1 MDYVHYIE
9 EVLQRILY
17 KQVLERKIKVSE
29 KELEQEQEP
38 KKENKIK
45 KQRKRVDKSQVA
57 IKIVATFLTLAMILP
72 IVAST
77 IFYLIGE

>member
-1 MDYVHYIE
+1 M
-9 EVLQRILY
+9 
-17 KQVLERKIKVSE
+17 KKMSE

-38 KKENKIK
+38 KKENRIK
-45 KQRKRVDKSQVA
+45 KTRKRVDKSQLA

-77 IFYLIGE
+77 IFYIMGE

>member
-1 MDYVHYIE
+1 MDYAHYIE
-9 EVLQRILY
+9 GVLQRILY
-17 KQVLERKIKVSE
+17 KQVLERKIKMSE

>member
-1 MDYVHYIE
+1 MDYAHYIE

-17 KQVLERKIKVSE
+17 KQVLERKIKMSE

>member
-1 MDYVHYIE
+1 M
-9 EVLQRILY
+9 
-17 KQVLERKIKVSE
+17 SE
-29 KELEQEQEP
+29 KELEQEQET
-38 KKENKIK
+38 KKEKKIK
-45 KQRKRVDKSQVA
+45 KQRKKVDKSQVA

>member
-1 MDYVHYIE
+1 M
-9 EVLQRILY
+9 
-17 KQVLERKIKVSE
+17 SE

-38 KKENKIK
+38 KKENRIK
-45 KQRKRVDKSQVA
+45 KTRKRVDKSQLA

-77 IFYLIGE
+77 IFYIMGE

>member
-1 MDYVHYIE
+1 M
-9 EVLQRILY
+9 
-17 KQVLERKIKVSE
+17 SE

>member
-1 MDYVHYIE
+1 M
-9 EVLQRILY
+9 
-17 KQVLERKIKVSE
+17 SE

-45 KQRKRVDKSQVA
+45 KQRTRVDKSQVA

>member
-1 MDYVHYIE
+1 MDYAHYIE

-17 KQVLERKIKVSE
+17 KQVLERKIKMSE

-57 IKIVATFLTLAMILP
+57 MKIVATFLTLAMILP

>member
-1 MDYVHYIE
+1 M
-9 EVLQRILY
+9 
-17 KQVLERKIKVSE
+17 SE

-38 KKENKIK
+38 KKENRIK
-45 KQRKRVDKSQVA
+45 KTRKRVDKSQLA

-77 IFYLIGE
+77 IFYIRYASRR

>member
-1 MDYVHYIE
+1 M
-9 EVLQRILY
+9 
-17 KQVLERKIKVSE
+17 SE
-29 KELEQEQEP
+29 KELEQEQET
-38 KKENKIK
+38 KKEKKNK
-45 KQRKRVDKSQVA
+45 KQRKKVDKSQVA